1 MGLLDKANDAGS
13 KTETKPVAKAVTK
26 AKPVAKAVAKAKPVA
41 KAVAKA
47 KPVAKAV
54 AKAKPA
60 QQTIAQPAAPIVA
73 KAAKQ
78 KKQPKARPQGLPE
91 SFEIASANARRIA
104 WFVNFVI
111 NLGPIFLFLFSV
123 TIIDAFTT
131 IFALFVLAALG
142 LNLLVVPIMSGRTLG
157 NFVSRTKNV
166 NTSGKK
172 PLFIH
177 ALLVNSTGIMAI
189 MGVIFL
195 MVNVQ
200 TIFNSNGSAQIWA
213 SVWSILGLI
222 LIVLYFV
229 DTSMKRGSDLKQ
241 GLYDSI
247 FGAYLVKHIPVEG
260 EETSGIIAK
269 LEGMATYGDRY
280 TSRKAT
286 KDLKREEKAKLVEAE
301 KAMDGLTADS
311 DNKEAV
317 DSDGSTKPKEKAK
330 AKAKAKPKDEDE
342 KSE

>member
-157 NFVSRTKNV
+157 NFVSR
-166 NTSGKK
+166 
-172 PLFIH
+172 
-177 ALLVNSTGIMAI
+177 IMAI

-317 DSDGSTKPKEKAK
+317 DSDGSTKPKAKAK